1 MTLSADPRGL
11 GSVIWSIFWQSDIMC
26 NLVSPWLSSTLSIL
40 KPIIDDGDMDL
51 LVRTFAIRR
60 PRVAPWWLGIFLLG
74 SPTIST
80 FILRYL
86 DLLEER
92 WGFGSIG
99 LSDTTASV

>member
-1 MTLSADPRGL
+1 
-11 GSVIWSIFWQSDIMC
+11 
-26 NLVSPWLSSTLSIL
+26 
-40 KPIIDDGDMDL
+40 
-51 LVRTFAIRR
+51 
-60 PRVAPWWLGIFLLG
+60 VAPWWLGIFLLG